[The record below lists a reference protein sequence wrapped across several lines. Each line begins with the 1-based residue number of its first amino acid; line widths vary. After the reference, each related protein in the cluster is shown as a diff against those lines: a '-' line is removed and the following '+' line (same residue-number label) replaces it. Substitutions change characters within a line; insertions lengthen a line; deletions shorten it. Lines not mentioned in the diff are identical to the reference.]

1 MADWAA
7 RNTLVAMRLG
17 KLFVMNDAFRLVD
30 YGIAAATLR
39 IVAGIGASGTG
50 EEQEALSSDTV
61 E

>member
-1 MADWAA
+1 
-7 RNTLVAMRLG
+7 
-17 KLFVMNDAFRLVD
+17 MNDAFRLVD

-39 IVAGIGASGTG
+39 IAAGIGASGTG